1 MQLTVIIGLIF
12 YSFEKIQLKCSSNK
26 STLYMLAFLVLNTGV
41 FLTGETT
48 EGTKCFCLIGT
59 IGDTLRYCDWLNG
72 TNPSVIDITCQTTTF
87 YVEVA

>member
-12 YSFEKIQLKCSSNK
+12 YSFQKIQLKYSPNK
-26 STLYMLAFLVLNTGV
+26 STLYTLAFLVLNMGV

-48 EGTKCFCLIGT
+48 EGTKDFCLNGT
-59 IGDTLRYCDWLNG
+59 IGDTLPYCDWLNE
-72 TNPSVIDITCQTTTF
+72 TNPLVIDITCQTTIF